1 MSFSLIDNYDMTD
14 SQFIDYLLKQRLL
27 ILEEN
32 KKLKARNEEL
42 EWNREMLKDID
53 GNKDYLEGL
62 DDGRNEPCQEC
73 QSILV
78 ANEKFVCIFRKVE
91 KKEASKQ

>member
-1 MSFSLIDNYDMTD
+1 MTD
-14 SQFIDYLLKQRLL
+14 TQFIDYLLKQRLL

-32 KKLKARNEEL
+32 KKLQARNDEL

-62 DDGRNEPCQEC
+62 DDGRQEKCQDC
-73 QSILV
+73 QSILL
-78 ANEKFVCIFRKVE
+78 ANDKFVCIIRKL
-91 KKEASKQ
+91 EASKQ

>member
-32 KKLKARNEEL
+32 KKLQARNDEL

-62 DDGRNEPCQEC
+62 DDGRQEQCKEC
-73 QSILV
+73 QSILL
-78 ANEKFVCIFRKVE
+78 AKFVCIIRKL
-91 KKEASKQ
+91 EASKQ

>member
-14 SQFIDYLLKQRLL
+14 TQFIDYLLKQRLL

-32 KKLKARNEEL
+32 RKLQARNDEL

-62 DDGRNEPCQEC
+62 DDGRQEKCQDC
-73 QSILV
+73 QSILL
-78 ANEKFVCIFRKVE
+78 ANDKFVCIIRKL
-91 KKEASKQ
+91 EASKQ

>member
-32 KKLKARNEEL
+32 KKLQARNDEL

-62 DDGRNEPCQEC
+62 DDGRQEQC
-73 QSILV
+73 IDLRV
-78 ANEKFVCIFRKVE
+78 AFSFTHFVLNY
-91 KKEASKQ
+91 